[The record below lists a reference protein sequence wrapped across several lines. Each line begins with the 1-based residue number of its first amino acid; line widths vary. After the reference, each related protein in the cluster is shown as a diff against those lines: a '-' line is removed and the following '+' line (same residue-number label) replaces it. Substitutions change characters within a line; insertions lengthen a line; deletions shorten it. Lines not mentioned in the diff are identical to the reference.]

1 MSKLEELP
9 EIKSDDIKPFD
20 ANDTRCAPNI
30 EYKNGSCMD
39 VKLLSKLAHA
49 YNKEFPNKQFKLDDK
64 WIVLNAD
71 KYKRYLVLN
80 LSEKLN
86 KPQRSWVNL
95 KFAKLLDNETK
106 ERLEDKTFRPYGP
119 EGKLEWLNTTQIEK
133 VQKQYQDLKYEDYE
147 FLGAVPIDFDNIDT
161 KLRNIN
167 FNNYV
172 NEGKTKLGVIFNLD
186 KHNQPGSH
194 WVGLYIDLKKNQI
207 YFFDSYAQEPE
218 DEIQAFM
225 RKASKYLVESK
236 KIKPSEIDMRWNKV
250 QHQKKGSECGVYSIN
265 FLLRML
271 RGDNFDDL
279 CNNPVN
285 DEKISKCRSRYFENA
300 KV

>member
-1 MSKLEELP
+1 M
-9 EIKSDDIKPFD
+9 
-20 ANDTRCAPNI
+20 
-30 EYKNGSCMD
+30 
-39 VKLLSKLAHA
+39 
-49 YNKEFPNKQFKLDDK
+49 
-64 WIVLNAD
+64 
-71 KYKRYLVLN
+71 
-80 LSEKLN
+80 
-86 KPQRSWVNL
+86 
-95 KFAKLLDNETK
+95 
-106 ERLEDKTFRPYGP
+106 
-119 EGKLEWLNTTQIEK
+119 
-133 VQKQYQDLKYEDYE
+133 
-147 FLGAVPIDFDNIDT
+147 
-161 KLRNIN
+161 
-167 FNNYV
+167 
-172 NEGKTKLGVIFNLD
+172 
-186 KHNQPGSH
+186 
-194 WVGLYIDLKKNQI
+194 KKNQI